1 MSETTPKTIAV
12 IGCGLGGASFA
23 SSLLT
28 LFADTDVVLTVFD
41 QGRGPGGRS
50 STRDGLHDHGC
61 QFIRG
66 DVATLISDWVS
77 EGKLQE
83 WQPKTAAQQQ
93 RTKFFGFPTED
104 DSVFYPTTGGMTG
117 LVHSLC
123 KDIES
128 SGKATIKTST
138 HVLGVERS
146 QHDQYIVKSECGI
159 RAIHDIPD
167 SERPDASEPD
177 VNGPFDYVIFTDPS
191 TTTLGSW
198 MRASAS
204 NPSETFVEKVKSRIP
219 VRVPLFT
226 VVVSVFDED
235 DNILK
240 SIGDDKIEALTFD
253 EAKTCW
259 FAAFNGSKPGLS
271 KSTTWIIISTPSFAV
286 DEVERVP
293 MQTPEGEFIPQ
304 DKNYLITGPCKI
316 MAD

>member
-1 MSETTPKTIAV
+1 
-12 IGCGLGGASFA
+12 
-23 SSLLT
+23 
-28 LFADTDVVLTVFD
+28 
-41 QGRGPGGRS
+41 
-50 STRDGLHDHGC
+50 
-61 QFIRG
+61 
-66 DVATLISDWVS
+66 VATLISDWVS